1 VSEIVN
7 MSKAPDP
14 NVRLPV
20 ECIINI
26 KGLVEKPEFVFDL
39 SFPDLQNNLTGT
51 AASELNAV
59 VSNFRREPEMMN
71 QQMLFLLISGSF
83 VPITNNNNSL
93 SNTVG
98 SQTVSDLL
106 SKQAAGLLGKAV
118 PNIDLSVNLL
128 NASDPTRSR
137 TVLLSASKKFL
148 DNRLEVQT
156 SYAMDQTQ
164 TNFSANYSIKK
175 NGNTK
180 VNFFN
185 KSGFDALYNRNV
197 TTSGSGLFYRKEFN
211 SFPELFKK
219 QTPTTSE

>member
-1 VSEIVN
+1 
-7 MSKAPDP
+7 
-14 NVRLPV
+14 
-20 ECIINI
+20 
-26 KGLVEKPEFVFDL
+26 
-39 SFPDLQNNLTGT
+39 
-51 AASELNAV
+51 
-59 VSNFRREPEMMN
+59 
-71 QQMLFLLISGSF
+71 MLFLLISGSF
-83 VPITNNNNSL
+83 VPINNTTNNL
-93 SNTVG
+93 SNSVG

-137 TVLLSASKKFL
+137 TILLSASKKFL

-164 TNFSANYSIKK
+164 TNFSANYSLRK

-180 VNFFN
+180 VKVFN

-197 TTSGSGLFYRKEFN
+197 TTSGTGLYYRKEFN
-211 SFPELFKK
+211 SFTELFKK
-219 QTPTTSE
+219 QANSASE